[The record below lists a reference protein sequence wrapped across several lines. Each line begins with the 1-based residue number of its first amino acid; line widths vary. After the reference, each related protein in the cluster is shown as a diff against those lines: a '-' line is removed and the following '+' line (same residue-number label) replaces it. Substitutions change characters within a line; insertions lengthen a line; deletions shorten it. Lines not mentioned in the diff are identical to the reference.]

1 MHDPAATSPCPL
13 NLSLPSV
20 RLAQQWIRGQHPVVL
35 MLSCG
40 LQLQGRL
47 IWQDSAVLALQQH
60 GSEEPVL
67 VQRLAVSLMH
77 AATTTVTT
85 VTTGHETGSVGRC
98 KPGVPA
104 SSDGHP

>member
-20 RLAQQWIRGQHPVVL
+20 RLAQQWIRGQQPVVL
-35 MLSCG
+35 VLSCG

-77 AATTTVTT
+77 AATTTVPTDR
-85 VTTGHETGSVGRC
+85 EAGSVGRC

-104 SSDGHP
+104 SSNGHP